1 MTLAVGIPVDA
12 LEGTRV
18 LIVSGDCLLP
28 RRLSTQMGHA
38 GCSVTAV
45 AAPDEALALLRIGY
59 RPGLLMLDGGL
70 PESDR
75 LGLAG
80 AVMRTAPPGAV
91 TIVTLRGAA

>member
-1 MTLAVGIPVDA
+1 MTLEVGIPMNA
-12 LEGTRV
+12 AEGTRV

-28 RRLSTQMGHA
+28 RRLSTQMAHA

-45 AAPDEALALLRIGY
+45 SATDQALALLRIGY
-59 RPGLLMLDGGL
+59 RPGLLMMDGGL

-80 AVMRTAPPGAV
+80 AVMRTVPPDAV